1 VSASAKR
8 AARCPLDAFDDDE
21 LQYAEDPQHTK
32 KQKKKKKKP
41 KNMQLQL
48 QSPPVPADPR
58 QASRFSSSHCINKA
72 EPIAKPVDPPIGLV
86 TVMDGCM
93 SPITPDD
100 MCLSPITS
108 DDEVMLQVCL
118 ARCRD
123 LGSNRAGIAVEGCL

>member
-8 AARCPLDAFDDDE
+8 AARWNAFKKCPLDAFDDDE

-32 KQKKKKKKP
+32 KQKKKKKKKP

-58 QASRFSSSHCINKA
+58 QAIRFSSSHCINKA

-100 MCLSPITS
+100 MCLSPITP
-108 DDEVMLQVCL
+108 DDEVAL
-118 ARCRD
+118 
-123 LGSNRAGIAVEGCL
+123 